1 MITSGRIPAV
11 AVLLDMDGVLVDST
25 ATVEDHWSRWANRR
39 GLPPSD
45 VLRFAHG
52 SPISEVVARFV
63 DPDEVSDESDWVE
76 GLSSEATIDQ
86 AMPGAL
92 TILTQKLMPIAVVS
106 SATRQVVEARL
117 KRAGLP
123 MPTVLVG
130 ADDVPHG
137 KPDPAPYL
145 LAASCLRVNINE
157 CVGVEDTPVGLRAL
171 LASGAVPLAVLTTHT
186 ADELAGAHAL
196 LDDLGQLHVGVDS
209 VSWPRS

>member
-1 MITSGRIPAV
+1 
-11 AVLLDMDGVLVDST
+11 VLLDMDGVLVDST

-92 TILTQKLMPIAVVS
+92 AILTQRLMPIAVVS

-117 KRAGLP
+117 KRADLP
-123 MPTVLVG
+123 IPTVLVG

-137 KPDPAPYL
+137 KPDPASYL
-145 LAASCLRVNINE
+145 LAASRLGVNINE

-171 LASGAVPLAVLTTHT
+171 LASGAAPLAVLTTHA
-186 ADELAGAHAL
+186 ADELAGARAL
-196 LDDLGQLHVGVDS
+196 LDDLGQLQVGIGS
-209 VSWPRS
+209 VSWPRT